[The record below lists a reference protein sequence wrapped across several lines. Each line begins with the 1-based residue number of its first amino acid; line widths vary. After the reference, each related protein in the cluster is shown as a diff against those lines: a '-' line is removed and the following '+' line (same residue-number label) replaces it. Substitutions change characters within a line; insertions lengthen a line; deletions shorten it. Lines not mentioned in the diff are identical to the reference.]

1 MKRTHFVSVAAGL
14 LVMLAATTSCI
25 SDKSIV
31 YLQGAN
37 TKYAVPQEITQAFEL
52 TIQPD
57 DELAISVT
65 SKNAE
70 LLGTFNNNTLIGSG
84 TGTAA
89 AAGSTYSAQAN
100 VTSGMA
106 YFLVD
111 KQGNI
116 EFPVFGTIST
126 KGKTCKQLSAEIQNM
141 MRGKNPQGAVYIQD
155 AIVNT
160 KIMSFKVTVLGD
172 VKNAGTQTFTGERL
186 TVLEA
191 IGKAGDLN
199 SSAQRENVLVIREED
214 GKRKTYEVNL
224 LDPSAVFENE
234 AYYLQQN
241 DVVYVRPNKSVKV
254 KGSTGYTLLSVGAT
268 VVSMLVSVV
277 SLVIAVTKK

>member
-1 MKRTHFVSVAAGL
+1 MTSIGVT
-14 LVMLAATTSCI
+14 LALFATLASTSSCI

-84 TGTAA
+84 TGTA

>member
-1 MKRTHFVSVAAGL
+1 MKKISFASVVVGL
-14 LVMLAATTSCI
+14 LLSLFATTSCI
-25 SDKSIV
+25 SDKRIL
-31 YLQGAN
+31 YLQGADAL
-37 TKYAVPQEITQAFEL
+37 YAKSKNISQAFEL

-70 LLGTFNNNTLIGSG
+70 LLSAFNNNMLIGSG
-84 TGTAA
+84 VGAS
-89 AAGSTYSAQAN
+89 AAGASYGATAN
-100 VTSGMA
+100 VSSGVA

-116 EFPVFGTIST
+116 EFPIFGTINT
-126 KGKTCKQLSAEIQNM
+126 TGKTCKQLSAQIQEM
-141 MRGKNPQGAVYIQD
+141 MRGKNSTNSVYVQD
-155 AIVNT
+155 AVVNT

-172 VKNAGTQTFTGERL
+172 VKNAGPQTFTGERL

-191 IGKAGDLN
+191 IGRAGDMN
-199 SSAQRENVLVIREED
+199 SSAKRENVMVIREED
-214 GKRKTYEVNL
+214 GKRKTYS
-224 LDPSAVFENE
+224 LDLRDPKSVFESE

-241 DVVYVRPNKSVKV
+241 DVVYVQPNKSVRV

-277 SLVIAVTKK
+277 SLVIALARN